1 MRPVS
6 GCPKQECALTPVPCR
21 WYDGNAWQAFA
32 DRCPHRLAPL
42 SEGRITEDGHLE
54 CPYHGWAFSS
64 GGACEKLPQDA
75 DGSQKLKPRAC
86 ATAFET
92 QTAQGMLF
100 VRMEQPGPGVPAH
113 CLQPALVPELDDP
126 AFVCIDIARDLPY
139 DYSTLLE
146 NVLDVSHVPF
156 THHLTVS
163 NRANGGPVELSV
175 LEPGVSSSGFSGMWL
190 EGPRQGKL
198 GSQSTKF
205 IAPGLMYH
213 SLEAKGLGT
222 TLTVVFATPCAPGC
236 SRLLARFPFRF
247 NAGLPKLIIK
257 NTPRWIQHQGQN
269 GVLEDDVVFL
279 AQQEAFVA
287 AAEAQGQTYAQACFM
302 PLRQDAYV
310 VAFRQWLTRF
320 TQGGS
325 PWKAGALLAAHAA
338 KPTRDQLLDRYWS
351 HTYNC
356 TSCTQALKNT
366 RTASIAAAV
375 AGATAALAF
384 TASLAARLMAPSA
397 TLPVSPFALLAAVA
411 ACAFAW
417 VKLKAIE
424 QGFLVGPSIPKRNL
438 ISSKKSNTS
447 AKIRLV

>member
-1 MRPVS
+1 MNAHASTAPH
-6 GCPKQECALTPVPCR
+6 CR
-21 WYDGNAWQAFA
+21 AGTSLSDS
-32 DRCPHRLAPL
+32 RLA
-42 SEGRITEDGHLE
+42 
-54 CPYHGWAFSS
+54 
-64 GGACEKLPQDA
+64 Q
-75 DGSQKLKPRAC
+75 
-86 ATAFET
+86 
-92 QTAQGMLF
+92 
-100 VRMEQPGPGVPAH
+100 
-113 CLQPALVPELDDP
+113 
-126 AFVCIDIARDLPY
+126 DLPY

-146 NVLDVSHVPF
+146 NVLDVSHVPY

-175 LEPGVSSSGFSGMWL
+175 LEPGVTSSGFSGMWL

-205 IAPGLMYH
+205 VAPGLMYH

-222 TLTVVFATPCAPGC
+222 TLTVVFATPVAPGR

-247 NAGLPKLIIK
+247 NAAPPRFIIK

-310 VAFRQWLTRF
+310 LAFRQWLTRF

-325 PWKAGALLAAHAA
+325 PWQPGALLAAHSTS
-338 KPTRDQLLDRYWS
+338 PTRDQLLDRYWS
-351 HTYNC
+351 HTFNC
-356 TSCTQALKNT
+356 TSCSAALKNT
-366 RTASIAAAV
+366 RTASIVAAITGV
-375 AGATAALAF
+375 AAALAL
-384 TASLAARLMAPSA
+384 TACLAARLILPAA
-397 TLPVSPFALLAAVA
+397 ALPVSPLALLAAVA

-417 VKLKAIE
+417 VKLQAIE
-424 QGFLVGPSIPKRNL
+424 KGFLVGPSIPKRNL
-438 ISSKKSNTS
+438 ITSKKANTS
-447 AKIRLV
+447 TKIRLV